1 MVCHM
6 KKLWL
11 KEKNYMSMVTR
22 PGGRTQLQLFSIPEK
37 LTVIT
42 IQVPSKPQKPNQQI
56 SAVRSNM
63 RDRQAEMDQTSEIV

>member
-1 MVCHM
+1 M

-56 SAVRSNM
+56 SAIRSNM